1 MTGTLVYVMGPSGS
15 GKDSLIAYARRSM
28 NAAYALAWNSSSH
41 TCLRPVLFARR
52 YITRPATTGGE
63 RHIPLTLEEF
73 WLFAAQDGFS
83 MTWKS
88 HGLRYGI
95 GSEIDV
101 SLAEGA
107 VVVVNGSR
115 KHLPEAMEKY
125 PELVPVLVS
134 ARPDVLRGR
143 LEKRG
148 REASADIGERLLGAS
163 MNVPDIPGLIRLD
176 NSGALEEAGAAF
188 ADLLVRLR
196 RTRAAKEKNGNLTKT
211 SYYRHKNETFPR
223 YCTPAGVSCL

>member
-28 NAAYALAWNSSSH
+28 NTVYALTWNSSSH

-52 YITRPATTGGE
+52 YITRPATAGGE
-63 RHIPLTLEEF
+63 RHIPLTQEEF
-73 WLFAAQDGFS
+73 QLFAAQDGFS
-83 MTWKS
+83 MSWKS

-95 GSEIDV
+95 GSEIDM

-115 KHLPEAMEKY
+115 KYLPEAMERY
-125 PELVPVLVS
+125 PELIPVLVS

-148 REASADIGERLLGAS
+148 REASAEIGERLLGAS
-163 MNVPDIPGLIRLD
+163 MNVPGIPGLIRLD
-176 NSGALEEAGAAF
+176 NSGALEEAGAVF

-196 RTRAAKEKNGNLTKT
+196 RARAFEAGNSAFVEPLRW
-211 SYYRHKNETFPR
+211 RHETAIVGRHSVPVMEL
-223 YCTPAGVSCL
+223 A